1 MPFVGIYYS
10 DIVIYYAINGIV
22 LCQCFYLLYI
32 PVYKKCA
39 SLKNC
44 LENVFPTLMTITVE

>member
-39 SLKNC
+39 SLKDF
-44 LENVFPTLMTITVE
+44 LENVFPTLMKITVE